1 MCQRTWPIS
10 AAGPLGDLLAADPD
24 PATVIRLGNGET
36 VSFDDRDLMAAINS
50 VDHDQIAEVVVERP
64 SVRRLYERV
73 IDSGANGASGAS
85 AGTGSAGTGNASTEA
100 DSDTGDETS
109 GADG

>member
-1 MCQRTWPIS
+1 MCQRSCPI
-10 AAGPLGDLLAADPD
+10 AAVGPLGDLLAADPD

-73 IDSGANGASGAS
+73 IDSDGASGAS
-85 AGTGSAGTGNASTEA
+85 AGKGSTGKGNASTEA

-109 GADG
+109 SADD